1 MESIV
6 QNQSCAVLV
15 RAEGAQRTARPGL
28 TGAALL
34 AADMTAVLLAGFAA
48 VGLWAWWQPA
58 VDAAVYLRLWPA
70 ALAYLAAYAFLGLYP
85 GVGLGPVEELRRL
98 TLATTLVSLAGTAA
112 LVLAR
117 ETGFSRG
124 VLLGAWALTLIAVPV
139 SRAALRTLCAARW
152 WWGTPVVVLGA
163 GLAGRAVVRRLQ
175 SQPELGLKPVAFFDD
190 DPEKP
195 PAFDGVPLAG
205 PLSSA
210 PGWSRERRIHYALI
224 AMPSLRR
231 PELLAV
237 LERCGSSF
245 RHVIVLPD
253 LFGMASLWVNARDL
267 GGVLGLEIRQNL
279 LSPANRGLKRLL
291 DLAIALPAA
300 AVALPIVLAAAVWIR
315 RVSPGSP
322 FFVQERGGEGGRSI
336 RVYKLRTMR
345 PDADRILDRYLAQNP
360 EAWREWQRCCK
371 LRKDPRLL
379 PRIGKLLRR
388 TSLDELPQLWNVLK
402 GEMSLIGP
410 RPFPAYHLERF
421 PPEFRALRARVRPG
435 ITGLWQVSARSDG
448 DLEVQQALDA
458 YYIRNWSLWLDLH
471 ILARTI
477 RAVLAARGAY

>member
-1 MESIV
+1 
-6 QNQSCAVLV
+6 
-15 RAEGAQRTARPGL
+15 
-28 TGAALL
+28 
-34 AADMTAVLLAGFAA
+34 
-48 VGLWAWWQPA
+48 
-58 VDAAVYLRLWPA
+58 
-70 ALAYLAAYAFLGLYP
+70 
-85 GVGLGPVEELRRL
+85 
-98 TLATTLVSLAGTAA
+98 
-112 LVLAR
+112 
-117 ETGFSRG
+117 
-124 VLLGAWALTLIAVPV
+124 
-139 SRAALRTLCAARW
+139 
-152 WWGTPVVVLGA
+152 
-163 GLAGRAVVRRLQ
+163 
-175 SQPELGLKPVAFFDD
+175 
-190 DPEKP
+190 
-195 PAFDGVPLAG
+195 
-205 PLSSA
+205 
-210 PGWSRERRIHYALI
+210 
-224 AMPSLRR
+224 MPSLRR